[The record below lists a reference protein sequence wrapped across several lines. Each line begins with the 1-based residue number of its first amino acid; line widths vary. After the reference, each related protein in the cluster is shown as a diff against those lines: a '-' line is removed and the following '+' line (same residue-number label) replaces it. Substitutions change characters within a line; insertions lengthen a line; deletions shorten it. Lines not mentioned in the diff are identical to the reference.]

1 MNQPSNHNYSMLAL
15 VTIILSTLA
24 CQLMPIN
31 QDSNVQQ
38 TLASISI
45 TQSALAT
52 QVANVTDDPKIE
64 MPTAEPPLISTTTS
78 EPDMSPSIAYEGVSF
93 YFGPE
98 IAISANAE
106 TIPEQDLGEEYMPGD
121 SYPAHY
127 EFTFNDYTVGDHFH
141 RPRIMV
147 FPTDAYRS
155 ISPLAGETLDNLQQF
170 LNTQS
175 RAGINAGLPFLPFWP
190 AAQMFAA
197 NIEFFEFQ
205 SSTGVRYLTMYG
217 QAAYPVDNTNL
228 FYTFQGLTHD
238 GQYFISAILP
248 ITHPGLPED
257 GDDIVEDW
265 TTFFDTFE
273 TYLSETTAWLDNQ
286 PDDFFNPRLNDL
298 DAMIVSI
305 KIDK

>member
-1 MNQPSNHNYSMLAL
+1 MNQPSNHNYSMLA
-15 VTIILSTLA
+15 VATIILSTLA

-38 TLASISI
+38 TLASIPI

-141 RPRIMV
+141 WPRIMV
-147 FPTDAYRS
+147 FPTDPYRS

-175 RAGINAGLPFLPFWP
+175 RAGLNAGLPFLPFWP

-205 SSTGVRYLTMYG
+205 SGTGVRYLSMYG

-238 GQYFISAILP
+238 SQYFISAILP
-248 ITHPGLPED
+248 VTHPGLPED
-257 GDDIVEDW
+257 GDDIVDDW